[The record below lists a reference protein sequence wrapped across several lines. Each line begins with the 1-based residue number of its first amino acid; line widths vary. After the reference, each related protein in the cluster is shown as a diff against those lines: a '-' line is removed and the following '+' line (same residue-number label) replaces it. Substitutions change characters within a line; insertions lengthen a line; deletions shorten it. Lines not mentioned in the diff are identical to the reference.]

1 MGYKPGRCLLDVI
14 LKRKRKTQQ
23 WLSEDTGISK
33 SQISDYVTNRRQMS
47 LGNAMTIAKSLRCHI
62 EDLYEFYKE

>member
-14 LKRKRKTQQ
+14 LKQKRKTQQ

-47 LGNAMTIAKSLRCHI
+47 LGNAMTIAKSLMCHI